1 MRFDAALVLITLLT
15 HEVMDKRYA
24 DVKIGDKQLQVE
36 GWARMENVSA
46 VTEPEDPGSL
56 QEIYKQM
63 VPEELQRLL

>member
-1 MRFDAALVLITLLT
+1 
-15 HEVMDKRYA
+15 MDKRYA

-46 VTEPEDPGSL
+46 VTEPEDPGPL